1 MRVLVG
7 TDGSAASRAALR
19 WAEALVDADGGD
31 LVVAAV
37 RVAPFAEVWP
47 ETIEERRAIESERL
61 DEACAAIRGSHVQH
75 RALLLEGDPREQ
87 LLKAAEAEHADQ
99 IVTGARGSGGHRHP
113 LHMGST
119 THHLVHHTRVPLI
132 AVPASA
138 RAAWPAPI
146 VVGVDGSDGS
156 ASAVRWLTSHGLALT
171 ADVIA
176 VHAEKPL
183 AQWVPS
189 SDPHSWYHM
198 ALDRM
203 QPWVAPLRECGLG
216 ARSLVIDGDPVDAM
230 TDVAISEAAGL
241 IIVGARGTGG
251 ITGLRLGSTALK
263 VLHQAQV
270 PVLMVPA
277 DM

>member
-1 MRVLVG
+1 
-7 TDGSAASRAALR
+7 
-19 WAEALVDADGGD
+19 
-31 LVVAAV
+31 
-37 RVAPFAEVWP
+37 
-47 ETIEERRAIESERL
+47 
-61 DEACAAIRGSHVQH
+61 
-75 RALLLEGDPREQ
+75 
-87 LLKAAEAEHADQ
+87 
-99 IVTGARGSGGHRHP
+99 
-113 LHMGST
+113 MGST
-119 THHLVHHTRVPLI
+119 THHLVHHTRIPLV
-132 AVPASA
+132 AVPASS

-146 VVGVDGSDGS
+146 VIGVDGSEGS
-156 ASAVRWLTSHGLALT
+156 ALAVRWLASHGLTLT

-183 AQWVPS
+183 AQWVPT

-216 ARSLVIDGDPVDAM
+216 ARTLVLDGDPVDAL

-277 DM
+277 DL

>member
-1 MRVLVG
+1 M
-7 TDGSAASRAALR
+7 R

-37 RVAPFAEVWP
+37 RMPPFSEVWP
-47 ETIEERRAIESERL
+47 ETIEERRALESERL
-61 DEACAAIRGSHVQH
+61 DEACAALRGSTVKY

-87 LLKAAEAEHADQ
+87 LLKAATAEDADL
-99 IVTGARGSGGHRHP
+99 IVSGAQGSGGHRHA
-113 LHMGST
+113 LHLGST
-119 THHLVHHTRVPLI
+119 THHLVHHSRIPLV
-132 AVPASA
+132 AVPASS

-146 VVGVDGSDGS
+146 VIGVDGSEGS
-156 ASAVRWLTSHGLALT
+156 ALAVRWLASHGLALT

-216 ARSLVIDGDPVDAM
+216 ARTLVVDGDPVDAL
-230 TDVAISEAAGL
+230 TDVAIAEAAGL

-277 DM
+277 DL